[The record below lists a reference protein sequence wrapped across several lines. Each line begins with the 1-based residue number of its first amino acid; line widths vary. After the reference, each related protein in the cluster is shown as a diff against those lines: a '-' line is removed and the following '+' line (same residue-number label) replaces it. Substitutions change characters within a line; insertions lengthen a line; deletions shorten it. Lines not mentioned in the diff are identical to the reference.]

1 MRSLTADPSCEE
13 MVQLEAFRRVHV
25 QLQLNYSPS
34 DISRAGSDE
43 DDEETASSDNSV
55 QLWRRA
61 RRNPA
66 AGWHQQPIRSERRN
80 LLANQVRALPKQPM
94 KTSHGNEPWG
104 VRNNRD
110 VTSSSREAPADHAH
124 FRAAKPSKAAVGVAC
139 AVRQPNIKTASES
152 ARGKTRFHWKISIK
166 WDELWV

>member
-1 MRSLTADPSCEE
+1 MSAASKRAPNRTESRVEQSVEVLIHKIIRSLTADPSCEE

-43 DDEETASSDNSV
+43 DDEETASSDSSV

-66 AGWHQQPIRSERRN
+66 AGWHQ
-80 LLANQVRALPKQPM
+80 
-94 KTSHGNEPWG
+94 
-104 VRNNRD
+104 
-110 VTSSSREAPADHAH
+110 
-124 FRAAKPSKAAVGVAC
+124 
-139 AVRQPNIKTASES
+139 
-152 ARGKTRFHWKISIK
+152 
-166 WDELWV
+166 